1 MDLYPEEPLW
11 EEVVYLAYHLHW
23 DLDQLLDIE
32 HADRVRLVERVAAL
46 NRSALDDA
54 KRMIAS

>member
-1 MDLYPEEPLW
+1 MDLYPEESLW

-46 NRSALDDA
+46 NRRALDDT

>member
-32 HADRVRLVERVAAL
+32 HGDRVRHVERVAAL
-46 NRSALDDA
+46 NNRALEQA
-54 KRMIAS
+54 KRMIA

>member
-1 MDLYPEEPLW
+1 MDLYPEDPLW

-32 HADRVRLVERVAAL
+32 HGDRVRLVVRVAAL
-46 NRSALDDA
+46 NNRALEQA
-54 KRMIAS
+54 KRMIA